1 MSLDL
6 HNELKYYFDLDISHL
21 NQHVNYMTSTMWWSD
36 EFDEPKIQLCGDLSV
51 LRLYV
56 LDSEMNI
63 KITYIPYTNKLIVNT
78 LNPVTVLKISDL
90 DTIQSDESLFQRSL
104 IDDMGGILY
113 EDIVQLKKMYSELLE
128 IKNTVIV
135 GELIW

>member
-21 NQHVNYMTSTMWWSD
+21 NQHVNHMTSTMWWSD

-51 LRLYV
+51 LRLYA
-56 LDSEMNI
+56 LDSKMNI
-63 KITYIPYTNKLIVNT
+63 KITYVPYTNKLIVNT

-90 DTIQSDESLFQRSL
+90 DTIQSNESLFQRSL
-104 IDDMGGILY
+104 VDDLGGILY
-113 EDIVQLKKMYSELLE
+113 EDILQLKKMYSELLE
-128 IKNTVIV
+128 IKNTVIK
-135 GELIW
+135 GS